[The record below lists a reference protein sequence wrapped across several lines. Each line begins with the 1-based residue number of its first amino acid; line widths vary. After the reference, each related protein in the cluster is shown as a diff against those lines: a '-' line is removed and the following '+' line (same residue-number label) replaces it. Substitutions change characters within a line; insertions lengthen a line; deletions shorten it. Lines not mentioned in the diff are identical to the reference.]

1 MTEPLRILVVEDDAA
16 IGSLLQ
22 DAMIDEGYEVRHA
35 PDGLQGLAVLES
47 WRPNVI
53 VLDLMMPVMDG
64 ETFRHEQH
72 RRGLADDVPLLILS
86 ASRRALEVAADLGAA
101 AVVRKPFDLD
111 ELVNL
116 VNRLTARE

>member
-1 MTEPLRILVVEDDAA
+1 VTEPLRILVVEDDAA

-22 DAMIDEGYEVRHA
+22 DAMADEGYEVRHA
-35 PDGLQGLAVLES
+35 PDGLQGLVVLES
-47 WRPNVI
+47 WRPNAI

-64 ETFRHEQH
+64 ETFRHEQR

-116 VNRLTARE
+116 VNRLTAP